1 MPSDRLAD
9 FVRRFRARFETIYPV
24 RLQRTSLG
32 GHWGDTGIITRKG
45 QTLLLVRIEKGLSSE
60 AQLLTLAHELAHC
73 LQWRVDGQE
82 VERECD
88 HDAEWGIA
96 FARIWTAMMDNS

>member
-1 MPSDRLAD
+1 MPSDRLSD
-9 FVRRFRARFETIYPV
+9 FVRRFRARFETLHPV
-24 RLQRTSLG
+24 KFQRTSLG
-32 GHWGDTGIITRKG
+32 GHWGDTGVVSRGGK
-45 QTLLLVRIEKGLSSE
+45 LYLLVRIEKRLSVE
-60 AQLLTLAHELAHC
+60 AQLLVLAHELAHC